1 MYHGGRPIC
10 PEQLVNAQKGKLSS
24 IPALAEQARI
34 SKMTKLTKNH
44 QSISDVQ
51 ELCVRVEA
59 SHEANQICLPIVHP
73 S

>member
-34 SKMTKLTKNH
+34 SKMTNLTEKKKKKH
-44 QSISDVQ
+44 QSISDVGAV
-51 ELCVRVEA
+51 C
-59 SHEANQICLPIVHP
+59 
-73 S
+73 